1 MVNSMRI
8 SRHFLAVAL
17 GALVLAAGC
26 ARREPGNGSSAVPT
40 APAAQ
45 QTESTRLVG
54 KWLRPDGG
62 YVLDIRGTSQDGKL
76 DTGYFNPNPIHVSQA
91 TWQRSEERGLVVF
104 VELRDT
110 GYPGA
115 TYHLQ
120 YRAADDRL
128 AGTYTQPAVGQTFD
142 VEFVRQP

>member
-1 MVNSMRI
+1 MRI
-8 SRHFLAVAL
+8 SRHGLSVAL

-26 ARREPGNGSSAVPT
+26 AQREADSSSAT
-40 APAAQ
+40 TNAPAAK
-45 QTESTRLVG
+45 QTESTRLIG

-62 YVLDIRGTSQDGKL
+62 YVLDIRGTSQDGLL
-76 DTGYFNPNPIHVSQA
+76 DAGYFNPNPIHVSKA
-91 TWQRSEERGLVVF
+91 TWQRSAAGLALF

-115 TYHLQ
+115 TYKLQ
-120 YRAADDRL
+120 YRAADDTL
-128 AGTYTQPAVGQTFD
+128 AGAYTQPAVGQTFD